1 MLALRDLCSPW
12 EFYARPEDIHPSWLS
27 PHSSTITLIFR
38 HPIGEFSQK
47 RFIFITIVEN
57 ERVFMNRDEY
67 YLRKIHFVKGGF
79 KWKKH

>member
-1 MLALRDLCSPW
+1 MLVQEDLCSIG
-12 EFYARPEDIHPSWLS
+12 EIYARSGRFMRAQRHIS
-27 PHSSTITLIFR
+27 PLQISLKIRHSLA
-38 HPIGEFSQK
+38 EFSQK

>member
-1 MLALRDLCSPW
+1 MKMAVHGSMGRI
-12 EFYARPEDIHPSWLS
+12 YARSERFMRSGRVHN
-27 PHSSTITLIFR
+27 STISPIFR
-38 HPIGEFSQK
+38 HSLAEISQK

>member
-1 MLALRDLCSPW
+1 MLAMGILNPHWPR
-12 EFYARPEDIHPSWLS
+12 

-38 HPIGEFSQK
+38 QTFAEFSQK
-47 RFIFITIVEN
+47 RFIFVTIVEN
-57 ERVFMNRDEY
+57 ERVFMNRAEY